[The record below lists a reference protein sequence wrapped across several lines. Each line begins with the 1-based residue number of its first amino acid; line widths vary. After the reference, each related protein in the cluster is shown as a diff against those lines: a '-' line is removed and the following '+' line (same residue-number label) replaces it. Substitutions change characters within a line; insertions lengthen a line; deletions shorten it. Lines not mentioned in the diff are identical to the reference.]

1 MYMEITQHQGRDR
14 VGERYSEP
22 GATVIERGHTLGLEV
37 NCRKEEQW
45 LVNSEDRRFKAMYLK
60 ERQGRRD

>member
-1 MYMEITQHQGRDR
+1 MCTWKSPSIKAGTEL
-14 VGERYSEP
+14 ERYSEP

-45 LVNSEDRRFKAMYLK
+45 LVNSEDRRFKAMCLK